1 MDNMHASPDTATAA
15 AFSSSWNNL
24 PPGSVY
30 TLDQILDWFAPVQ
43 LEGLRGKQ
51 VLELGCGGGSI
62 LTHILS
68 YGPELAVGVELGDS
82 VFAAERNLSYT
93 QKTNWRII
101 QGDLCSFESEGFDF
115 VYCIGVLHHLK
126 NPYEGFLSVLRN
138 TKPGG
143 SFHCWVYAH
152 EGNMVVRLF
161 VEPLRRICS
170 NMPWW
175 LTKYG
180 VALPFSALYFLYAK
194 LLCTLPVKISEQFP
208 LGSYSLWIG
217 KREFR
222 FFHHVAFDQ
231 LVTPQT
237 TYIKKDTIEIWLR
250 QTTLVDAQRSY
261 IVLRNGNSWK
271 FGGKTICTTLP

>member
-1 MDNMHASPDTATAA
+1 MDITSNSPDTATAA
-15 AFSSSWNNL
+15 AFSSSWNTL
-24 PPGSVY
+24 PLGSVY
-30 TLDQILDWFAPVQ
+30 TLEQIIDWFAPVQ
-43 LEGLRGKQ
+43 LAQLRDKQ
-51 VLELGCGGGSI
+51 VLELGCGGGNI
-62 LTHILS
+62 LTHILK
-68 YGPELAVGVELGDS
+68 YEPEIAVGVDLGDS
-82 VFAAERNLSYT
+82 VFTAERNLKDI
-93 QKTNWRII
+93 QKANWSIVRE
-101 QGDLCSFESEGFDF
+101 DLCSFESKGFDF

-152 EGNMVVRLF
+152 EGNIVIRLL
-161 VEPLRRICS
+161 VEPLRWICS
-170 NMPWW
+170 KLPWW

-180 VALPFSALYFLYAK
+180 VALPLSALYFLYAK
-194 LLCTLPVKISEQFP
+194 LLSKLPLKISERFP
-208 LGSYSLWIG
+208 IGPYSLWIA

-237 TYIKKDTIEIWLR
+237 IYIKKETIEKWLN
-250 QTTLVDAQRSY
+250 QTFLVDQSYSY

-271 FGGKTICTTLP
+271 FGGRRTLETVK